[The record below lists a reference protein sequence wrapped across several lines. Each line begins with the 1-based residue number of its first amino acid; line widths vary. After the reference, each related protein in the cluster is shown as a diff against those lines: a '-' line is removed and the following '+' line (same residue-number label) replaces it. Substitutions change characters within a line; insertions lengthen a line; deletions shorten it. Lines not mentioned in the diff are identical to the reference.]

1 MGAFRDGEEP
11 FRSSPLADA
20 FWKAPESKWWD
31 GYSGQETVVLD
42 DFKDYAMPLVELNA
56 SLTGTPCG

>member
-1 MGAFRDGEEP
+1 MLWGPSGTRKSRFVAARWP
-11 FRSSPLADA
+11 DA

-42 DFKDYAMPLVELNA
+42 DFKDTRCPGRAPA
-56 SLTGTPCG
+56 PP